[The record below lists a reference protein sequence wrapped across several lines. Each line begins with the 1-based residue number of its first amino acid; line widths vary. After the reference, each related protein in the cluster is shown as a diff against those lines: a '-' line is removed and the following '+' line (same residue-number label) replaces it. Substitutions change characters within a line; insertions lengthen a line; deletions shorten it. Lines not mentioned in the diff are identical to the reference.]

1 MRNGEKMKQN
11 LSLSAYL
18 YSLRFY
24 ILFVSILFIG
34 SIVFGY
40 MGFLSDTFSET
51 LEWIRQLSENIQDF
65 TQEYPSWIIFFAFF
79 TVLFLNN
86 SFTCFLS
93 AILIPLIGIVMLL
106 MASFLVVKILK
117 LNFLK
122 YLSIILIIIL
132 GLPIIMLIILGLLM
146 CGFPM
151 FSAFINGGLLG
162 WFAQEEGLVVFL
174 AISPHG
180 IFEIPAF
187 LLSASIGLRLG
198 REVLKRK
205 GERHL
210 KEVLGDGLRVYL
222 ILILPLLL
230 IAALIESALIVAIT
244 NF

>member
-1 MRNGEKMKQN
+1 MKQN
-11 LSLSAYL
+11 LSLSAYI

-34 SIVFGY
+34 SIVIGY
-40 MGFLSDTFSET
+40 MGFLSEIFSET
-51 LEWIRQLSENIQDF
+51 LEWIRQLSENIKDF
-65 TQEYPSWIIFFAFF
+65 TQEYPSWIIFLAFF

-93 AILIPLIGIVMLL
+93 AILIPLIGIVILL
-106 MASFLVVKILK
+106 MDSSLVVKILK

-174 AISPHG
+174 ALSPHG

-187 LLSASIGLRLG
+187 LFSASIGLRLG

-210 KEVLGDGLRVYL
+210 KEVLGDGLRVFL
-222 ILILPLLL
+222 LLILPLLFV
-230 IAALIESALIVAIT
+230 AALIESALIVAT
-244 NF
+244 LFL